1 MVDLS
6 GLGSFAGL
14 NDDVAPD
21 SNLQEIEIDRIDESP
36 NIGRPHYDQ
45 KKLEE
50 LAEAIKERGVKSPI
64 SVHPHPSEEGRFIVN
79 YGHRRLRASKIAGK
93 TTIWAIVDEDFD
105 ELDQAVENI
114 QREDLEAVGV
124 ATIIQHALKQGKTKS
139 QIAQRLGKPKS
150 FVSDHAM
157 FFELADDIRALYD
170 EGLCTSMRILAMFQR
185 AFNKWPVEVTE
196 YCREGSEFTAA
207 AVNRLTDHL
216 KQQDKKAEDGSKQ
229 EREPQPGE
237 NERGVGG
244 HHESL
249 EPQPGEGEDGVG
261 GHHEPLDPQ
270 PGEDE
275 DGVGGHHE
283 SLEPQS
289 GEDEGGVGN
298 DQAPVEMQTGEGNDA
313 GTPTGPGSEDDQ
325 PSLFGEGVIEDPR
338 IAVTVHGLQDS
349 TSGGRAGELVMR
361 PSEPGKLWVQFEDD
375 GTMELVK
382 AKMVVI
388 EHIVERY

>member
-6 GLGSFAGL
+6 GLGDSFAGF
-14 NDDVAPD
+14 NEDVAPE

-79 YGHRRLRASKIAGK
+79 YGHRRLRASKIADK

-114 QREDLEAVGV
+114 QREDLEAVGI

-157 FFELADDIRALYD
+157 FFELADDIRSLYD
-170 EGLCTSMRILAMFQR
+170 EGVCTSMRILAMLQR

-216 KQQDKKAEDGSKQ
+216 KQQEKKAKDSSKQ
-229 EREPQPGE
+229 DRE
-237 NERGVGG
+237 
-244 HHESL
+244 
-249 EPQPGEGEDGVG
+249 QPGEGESGEG
-261 GHHEPLDPQ
+261 GHHAPLQQQPGEGEEGEGDDQNLPKPQ
-270 PGEDE
+270 PG
-275 DGVGGHHE
+275 GGE
-283 SLEPQS
+283 GGEGSDQDSLQQQPRGGEGGEGSDQASQERQS
-289 GEDEGGVGN
+289 GAGEGG
-298 DQAPVEMQTGEGNDA
+298 A
-313 GTPTGPGSEDDQ
+313 TPTGPGSEDDQ
-325 PSLFGEGVIEDPR
+325 PSLFGGGVIEDPR
-338 IAVTVHGLQDS
+338 IAVSVHGLQDS
-349 TSGGRAGELVMR
+349 TSGGRTGELVMR
-361 PSEPGKLWVQFEDD
+361 PSEEGMLWVQFEDD

-382 AKMVVI
+382 ARMVII
-388 EHIVERY
+388 EHIEERH